1 MFALLSFFIRWIVF
15 FIVIVFLLGIVSNFT
30 FKFLFLSIVSN
41 ESTVSHV
48 PARYF
53 SNLSAPKGVLFTV
66 QFQLVVFF
74 SVLIPT
80 CSLPRFYCSSIIF
93 MLSALRR
100 YLQSTDLCVSMYS
113 NLAFFSISILTRSNR
128 QAFSNIV

>member
-1 MFALLSFFIRWIVF
+1 MFALLSFSFFIRWIVV

-30 FKFLFLSIVSN
+30 SN

-113 NLAFFSISILTRSNR
+113 NLAFFSISIPTHSNR
-128 QAFSNIV
+128 QAFFNIV